1 MQRVRNIY
9 IASSS
14 NIFQLPLLNKTK
26 PRSSEGQR
34 LFQRSVIYPAIIA
47 TVMSFVLSCK
57 GRNKSETQA
66 DPNVYYTCSMDPQ
79 VIEYK
84 PGKCPI
90 CHMELTPVKKSNGE
104 KKDEIQLSEQQV
116 QLGNIQTDTIRNG
129 TIGDQLVLTATLNF
143 DQVKANS
150 VSSRVMGRVEKLY
163 FKNLGD
169 NIKKGAALYDLYSE
183 ELNNAKQEYL
193 LALEQKKTFASE
205 TAIDF
210 DQLLRGARNKLLLW
224 GMSGQQIQDLA
235 NYKRATPLTTFYSTA
250 GGYITELGI
259 REGDYVM
266 EGGTIVK
273 LADLSTLWAEAQVY
287 TSQLAEVDKNSVA
300 SVQLPDF
307 DGKEIKGRIEFVNPE
322 INPDTRINLIRV
334 SIPNGGNQLKP
345 GMPAYVI
352 LKSRQRNSLTLPVDA
367 VIRDGKGATVWIKTG
382 THSFKN
388 KMVEVGLESED
399 RIEIKSGLKEG
410 DVVVISGAY
419 LLQSEYIF
427 KKGANPMSGHD
438 MSKM

>member
-1 MQRVRNIY
+1 MRY
-9 IASSS
+9 IIMIVI
-14 NIFQLPLLNKTK
+14 IFLLFT
-26 PRSSEGQR
+26 
-34 LFQRSVIYPAIIA
+34 
-47 TVMSFVLSCK
+47 SCK
-57 GRNKSETQA
+57 NKKEIVI
-66 DPNVYYTCSMDPQ
+66 DPDTYYTCSMDPQ
-79 VIEYK
+79 VVEYK

-90 CHMELTPVKKSNGE
+90 CHMELTQVKKSSGE
-104 KKDEIQLSEQQV
+104 NKDEIQLSEQQV
-116 QLGNIQTDTIRNG
+116 DLGNIKTDTIRNG

-143 DQVKANS
+143 DQVKANAI
-150 VSSRVMGRVEKLY
+150 SSRVMGRVEKLY

-169 NIKKGAALYDLYSE
+169 YVKKGAALYDLYSE

-193 LALEQKKTFASE
+193 LALEQKKTFANE
-205 TAIDF
+205 TAINF
-210 DQLLRGARNKLLLW
+210 DQLLQGAKNKLLLW
-224 GMSGQQIQDLA
+224 GLSEAQIQELV
-235 NYKRATPLTTFYSTA
+235 NSKKATAFTTFYSTA
-250 GGYITELGI
+250 AGYITQLDI

-287 TSQLAEVDKNSVA
+287 TSQLAEVDRNSVA

-334 SIPNGGNQLKP
+334 SIPNYGNQLKP

-352 LKSRQRNSLTLPVDA
+352 LKSRQRNSLTLPIDA

-382 THSFKN
+382 PHSYKN
-388 KMVEVGLESED
+388 KMVEVGLESDD
-399 RIEIKSGLKEG
+399 RIEIKSGLTAG

-438 MSKM
+438 MSNM